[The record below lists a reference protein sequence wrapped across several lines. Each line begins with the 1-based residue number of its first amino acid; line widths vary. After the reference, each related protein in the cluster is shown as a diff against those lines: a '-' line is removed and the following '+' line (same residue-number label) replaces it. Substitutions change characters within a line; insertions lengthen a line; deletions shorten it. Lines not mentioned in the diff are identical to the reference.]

1 MALADLLP
9 ASSGVQES
17 ASSASP
23 TRPGNRKRPSHG
35 RCGLASNVVVDP
47 GWLPAVRLVPRGLF
61 LPLLFGTARTEP
73 RIVVMRVAFMAIVGG
88 LAVVLLAA
96 PAVADVRDRSLSP
109 AIAAAR
115 CRVGRL
121 VNRRVRVA

>member
-1 MALADLLP
+1 
-9 ASSGVQES
+9 
-17 ASSASP
+17 
-23 TRPGNRKRPSHG
+23 
-35 RCGLASNVVVDP
+35 VVDP